1 MQLFQKLPLSNFGYF
16 CSIFK
21 KVVQA
26 R

>member
-21 KVVQA
+21 KAVQA